1 MSANPVNA
9 GPPSGFEGLRYPLPD
24 DETRILS
31 CRACEGKNRVL
42 LGRALEQPEKLRC
55 GRCQAP
61 LFVQLPRPRD
71 GEDGGGGGVSW
82 AGRYQHP
89 LDQRSLAALEAVPG
103 VSALVRKLVETTL
116 ERYDRIFHQSS
127 FVRVG
132 GGQLPGVMKLFERA
146 ASGLGMRELP
156 ELYVYAHSDV
166 NAHTGGVER
175 PYVALT
181 SPLVEIMTEDELL
194 AVMAHELSHIQSQH
208 VLYKIAARLLSLAT
222 TELLGAT
229 LGIGNLLVLP
239 LQLALL
245 KWDRCSEL
253 TADRG
258 MLLATRDPQLVLRV
272 LMKLACGSARLLHDL
287 SLVHFMEQA
296 LKARQSPEDSVLD
309 RLYTVL
315 QTASRTH
322 PFPLWRAAELWQ
334 WACRGEYL
342 DLLQSPGSGP
352 DR

>member
-1 MSANPVNA
+1 MSANAVGA
-9 GPPSGFEGLRYPLPD
+9 GPGQATGFEGLRYPLPE

-31 CRACEGKNRVL
+31 CGSCAGKNRVL
-42 LGRALEQPEKLRC
+42 LGRALEQPDKLRC

-61 LFVQLPRPRD
+61 MFRPLPT
-71 GEDGGGGGVSW
+71 EIATDGGPVPSL

-103 VSALVRKLVETTL
+103 VAALVRKLVETTL

-132 GGQLPGVMKLFERA
+132 GGQLPGLLRLFERA
-146 ASGLGMRELP
+146 ASGLGLRELP

-181 SPLVEIMTEDELL
+181 SPLVDTMTEDELL
-194 AVMAHELSHIQSQH
+194 AVMAHELAHIQSQH
-208 VLYKIAARLLSLAT
+208 VLYKIAARLLTLAT

-258 MLLATRDPQLVLRV
+258 MLLATRDPQLALRV
-272 LMKLACGSARLLHDL
+272 LMKLACGSARLQGEL

-296 LKARQSPEDSVLD
+296 LKARQAPEDSILD

-342 DLLQSPGSGP
+342 DLIQHTP
-352 DR
+352 